1 MNEKIKQMINS
12 LRSKMEKVLTH
23 MTARNTGR
31 AKISSLIIIGICLTL
46 ILTMTVGAAAV
57 MRSTSPTPDTVVDVT
72 EEVTES
78 TMTTEKS
85 EATPAE
91 KEETVPEETEGTE
104 ATEATEVTEATEET
118 KPTEESK
125 EKTQRPTDG
134 NSSDSGVYN
143 TWDTCVGTFSV
154 PGVGLSVN
162 CYASASQETVDAK
175 NSAAYFYSQ
184 GHSIIGDH
192 VNQGFNKIKSCHEG
206 TTAYLAGVEYEC
218 VAVMSGHNDGS
229 RLTTSNG
236 TDIRDMYPGTLVAY
250 TCNGNWQNVT
260 LVFFKVAGTDIE
272 DIDTSMGESSDIYPS
287 EDGRAPCAAGAHKW
301 DLVDSWP
308 YLSYEMEGRAR
319 YLHEHFVCSRC
330 NADWVKDT
338 LLEYDPDFSWDDN
351 DEDED
356 EEDDSQVGEETL
368 PPETEPPIVDEPV
381 IEETEPETE
390 PEESG
395 NGGEEILPPVQNEPT
410 VEPPVDEP
418 PVEPTPEPEP
428 EPEPEEPVVEE
439 PVVEDTPSEIVEY
452 EEPEYS
458 DGSDIDMS
466 NM

>member
-236 TDIRDMYPGTLVAY
+236 TDIRDMYPALWLLIPVMAIGRMLLWCSLRSQEPILKTLIPVWVNLLTSILAKMVELPVRQVLINGTL
-250 TCNGNWQNVT
+250 W
-260 LVFFKVAGTDIE
+260 
-272 DIDTSMGESSDIYPS
+272 
-287 EDGRAPCAAGAHKW
+287 
-301 DLVDSWP
+301 
-308 YLSYEMEGRAR
+308 
-319 YLHEHFVCSRC
+319 
-330 NADWVKDT
+330 
-338 LLEYDPDFSWDDN
+338 
-351 DEDED
+351 
-356 EEDDSQVGEETL
+356 
-368 PPETEPPIVDEPV
+368 
-381 IEETEPETE
+381 
-390 PEESG
+390 
-395 NGGEEILPPVQNEPT
+395 ILGL
-410 VEPPVDEP
+410 
-418 PVEPTPEPEP
+418 
-428 EPEPEEPVVEE
+428 
-439 PVVEDTPSEIVEY
+439 I
-452 EEPEYS
+452 
-458 DGSDIDMS
+458 
-466 NM
+466 